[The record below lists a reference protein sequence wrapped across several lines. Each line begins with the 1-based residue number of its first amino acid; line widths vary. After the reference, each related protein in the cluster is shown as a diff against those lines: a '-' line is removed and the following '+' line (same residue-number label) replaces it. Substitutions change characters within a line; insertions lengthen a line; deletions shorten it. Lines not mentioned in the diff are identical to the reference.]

1 MQHTDSEVKV
11 FVTTDYSIFSRTKG
25 NRDIENFKAKR
36 IAEEIKN
43 GNDLLCNFP
52 ILVAQGELKL
62 EVKDGQH
69 RLAAATM
76 TNKPIYYIIRKDD
89 LSLDKMANF
98 NSLQSKW
105 KPKDFINCYIE
116 KGNNNYVLLNEFT
129 ERYQLPISISLNLL
143 YYGITGN
150 DSGAQDDIS
159 MLFKKGKF
167 VVKHMKQATEI
178 IEECRKFEAFDGWN
192 TRSFIVTI
200 SKILGAD
207 KCDFDELVKK
217 FNQAPTDLQKHG
229 NTKGYLT
236 NLETIYNK
244 GYSKRRIIFE

>member
-1 MQHTDSEVKV
+1 MQHTQSEVV
-11 FVTTDYSIFSRTKG
+11 VYVTTDYNIFSRAKG
-25 NRDIENFKAKR
+25 NRDIENSKVKR
-36 IAEEIKN
+36 IAAEIKK

-52 ILVAQGELKL
+52 ILVAQGDIKL

-69 RLAAATM
+69 RLLAAKM
-76 TNKPIYYIIRKDD
+76 TGKPIYYIIRKED
-89 LSLDKMANF
+89 LSLDKMAGF

-105 KPKDFINCYIE
+105 KPKNFINCYIE

-129 ERYQLPISISLNLL
+129 ERYGLPISVSLNLL
-143 YYGITGN
+143 YYGVTGN
-150 DSGAQDDIS
+150 DSGANEDIS
-159 MLFKKGKF
+159 LLFKEGKF
-167 VVKHMKQATEI
+167 IVKHMRQATEI

-192 TRSFIVTI
+192 TRPFIVTI

-207 KCDFDELVKK
+207 KCDFEELVKK

-229 NTKGYLT
+229 STKGYLT